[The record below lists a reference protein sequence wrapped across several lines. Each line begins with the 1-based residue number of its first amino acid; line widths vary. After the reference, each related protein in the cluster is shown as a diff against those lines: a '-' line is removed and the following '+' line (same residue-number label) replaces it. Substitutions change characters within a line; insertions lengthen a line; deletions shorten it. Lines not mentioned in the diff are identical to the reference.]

1 MGGIKKKTMNED
13 EENGGHDW
21 QALLAGTVI
30 GLAVGGALGLLFAP
44 KEGGELRGELRGKA
58 EESLDNLRETSA
70 ELSVRVKELAART
83 KDNLAASVEAGKD
96 AYARTRDDMLAQL
109 DEA

>member
-1 MGGIKKKTMNED
+1 MNEED
-13 EENGGHDW
+13 GGHDW

-44 KEGGELRGELRGKA
+44 KAGGELRGELRDKA

-70 ELSVRVKELAART
+70 EFSIRVKELAART
-83 KDNLAASVEAGKD
+83 KENLAASVEAGKD
-96 AYARTRDDMLAQL
+96 AYSRTRDEMLSQL
-109 DEA
+109 DTNA

>member
-1 MGGIKKKTMNED
+1 MNED
-13 EENGGHDW
+13 ENGGHDW

-30 GLAVGGALGLLFAP
+30 GLALGGALGLLFAP
-44 KEGGELRGELRGKA
+44 KAGNELRGDLRDKA

-83 KDNLAASVEAGKD
+83 KDNLSASVEAGKD
-96 AYARTRDDMLAQL
+96 AYSRTRDEMLSQL
-109 DEA
+109 DNA